1 MIKFIGI
8 FFMFISVLA
17 LQHGFAIN
25 LVLWFLLGLFLVF
38 SRGIFGHILFIERQ
52 KVRSQY
58 RRKIGEK
65 NE

>member
-1 MIKFIGI
+1 MIQFTGI
-8 FFMFISVLA
+8 FFMFISILA

-25 LVLWFLLGLFLVF
+25 LLLWFLLGLFLVF

-52 KVRSQY
+52 KVRSRY
-58 RRKIGEK
+58 RRKMGEK